1 MAVFKHWRQRFEKAM
16 NVEGLRVPF
25 TAVKFYRFEDE
36 IPKSVCDQ
44 FTDELTFTSCQAHRQ
59 SMLGDSLLLMKE
71 NVGCV
76 AAAITFGLVD
86 KNDPNPL
93 NGSRVYTDIMK
104 EQSGKGEAF
113 AAPSPKDFTDGKVY
127 ACRDAG
133 FQEYALFGEEDVGRM
148 ETVEKARRAMAEMPA
163 LQPANT
169 KAVFFYSD
177 EFETDVEPD
186 VAIAAL
192 RPVEL
197 TRFVGAWSFQTGE
210 RIAGSMGAVRAVNS
224 DLVVRPLLTGE
235 INVAPYCVGARMI
248 GKLDPNR
255 MGVGMPFAKF
265 REATLALE
273 RSKTGYP
280 FEQFPGARDAL
291 AETDSTR

>member
-1 MAVFKHWRQRFEKAM
+1 M
-16 NVEGLRVPF
+16 NVEGLRLPF
-25 TAVKFYRFEDE
+25 TAVKFYYYEDE
-36 IPKSVCDQ
+36 IPKTVCDQ

-86 KNDPNPL
+86 KDDPNPL

-104 EQSGKGEAF
+104 EQSGKGEEF
-113 AAPSPKDFTDGKVY
+113 APPSPKDFTDGKVY

-148 ETVEKARRAMAEMPA
+148 ETVEKARRAIGEMLA
-163 LQPANT
+163 LQPAKT
-169 KAVFFYSD
+169 KGVFFYSD

-186 VAIAAL
+186 VAIVSL

-197 TRFVGAWSFQTGE
+197 TRVVGAWSFRTGE
-210 RIAGSMGAVRAVNS
+210 RIVASMGAVRAVNS

-235 INVAPYCVGARMI
+235 INVAPYCVGARTI
-248 GKLDPNR
+248 GEMDPNR

-265 REATLALE
+265 QELTLALE

-280 FEQFPGARDAL
+280 FERFPGARDAL
-291 AETDSTR
+291 EESPPERRRDE